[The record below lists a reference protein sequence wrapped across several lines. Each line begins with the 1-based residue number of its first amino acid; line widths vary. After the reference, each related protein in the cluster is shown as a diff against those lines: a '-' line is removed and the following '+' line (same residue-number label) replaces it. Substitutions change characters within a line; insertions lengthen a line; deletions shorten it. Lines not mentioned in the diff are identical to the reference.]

1 MAEPGPLAPGTRI
14 PVATVLFIL
23 ALLFGCCWGGFS
35 LFGGQL
41 RHAVGG
47 EVLPGDADRLSAGD
61 AGR

>member
-1 MAEPGPLAPGTRI
+1 MADQLPPGTRI
-14 PVATVLFIL
+14 PVGTVVFIL
-23 ALLFGCCWGGFS
+23 VLAFACCWGGFS

-47 EVLPGDADRLSAGD
+47 EVLPGDRDQLD